1 MDQPLAD
8 LARPSLKKLKPI
20 SFLGRKQKKVTKKS
34 ERENV
39 LDKLVKKRIAQG
51 QMKNELQ
58 ALGLQG
64 TESEV
69 RYYESLYNSKVDIR
83 SWGFAKNLLARPLKL
98 YVYGEMTDTIMTSD
112 FLYWSYRG
120 FNALGNNPLKPY
132 VKLQRIQVCSR
143 NAMIYNVKENV
154 VEFYYEDLNK
164 DVFCP
169 SYNQEF
175 DYQFPEGADTFTL
188 FDKQYRAA
196 TNINEAV
203 PIYIAPVDM
212 TADQARVVITS
223 AKKMKDKKNLSAG
236 FKELSKTE
244 GSYYFQHLITATNFC
259 PNVMSL
265 KPGRDNAQW
274 NFKMLFEFELVPDM
288 LLNYFKNNWNNI
300 SDFIAKIIT
309 WDNLDSLHEFV
320 GAAIITIKNNDEQF
334 AQINM
339 ALDRYYK
346 YYSEN
351 KKVIDLYRKLFV
363 MFRKLVLAFLDSFT
377 SRIGID
383 RMEKIRM
390 YATEYIDGYNLL
402 ARNQADNNII
412 NTFVGFFVND
422 KLSNFLS
429 SDSVLYA
436 KTIKE
441 VCEQILNPSTGDE
454 AMLEMN
460 VRALGLKLMTF
471 LYGGDNQMFN
481 EIRAPNAFLGNT
493 VGTSSVAALREIIEN
508 LMSKVMVREGN
519 QQLEMEYAREIAN
532 EAKNQMLAE
541 IRQNLGNNQ
550 NLNERVLRQIQENYR
565 PDQAIIDNISKT
577 LLKRR
582 IEDRRAMIR
591 NQQRDAYLRPR
602 ENENI
607 ENERNELRGG
617 GGAQGGQA
625 GGGQAGQAGG
635 GNQPQVNNPQQG
647 RRGNPPP
654 NNENVPP
661 NQQ

>member
-83 SWGFAKNLLARPLKL
+83 SWGFAKNLIARPLKL
-98 YVYGEMTDTIMTSD
+98 YVYGEMTDKIMTSD

-120 FNALGNNPLKPY
+120 FNALGDNFLKPY

-154 VEFYYEDLNK
+154 AEFYYEDLNK

-175 DYQFPEGADTFTL
+175 DYQFPENADTFTL

-196 TNINEAV
+196 TNVNEAV

-212 TADQARVVITS
+212 TADQARVVITN

-320 GAAIITIKNNDEQF
+320 GAAIITIKNNDERF

-351 KKVIDLYRKLFV
+351 KKVIDLYKKLFV

-429 SDSVLYA
+429 SDSVLHA

-493 VGTSSVAALREIIEN
+493 VGTSSVAVLREIIEN

-550 NLNERVLRQIQENYR
+550 NLNERVLRQIEENYR
-565 PDQAIIDNISKT
+565 PDQAIINDISKR
-577 LLKRR
+577 LLRRR
-582 IEDRRAMIR
+582 IEDRRERIR

-602 ENENI
+602 GNENI
-607 ENERNELRGG
+607 ENARNELRGG
-617 GGAQGGQA
+617 GGGQA
-625 GGGQAGQAGG
+625 EQAGE
-635 GNQPQVNNPQQG
+635 GNQPQVNNQQQG

-654 NNENVPP
+654 NNENIPP

>member
-1 MDQPLAD
+1 MDQPLEE

-83 SWGFAKNLLARPLKL
+83 SWGFAKNLLARPLKI
-98 YVYGEMTDTIMTSD
+98 YVYGEMTDKIMTSD

-120 FNALGNNPLKPY
+120 FTALGNDFLKPY

-143 NAMIYNVKENV
+143 NAMIYNVKENIA
-154 VEFYYEDLNK
+154 EFYYEDLNK

-169 SYNQEF
+169 SQNPEF
-175 DYQFPEGADTFTL
+175 NYEFPENAETFML
-188 FDKQYRAA
+188 FDKEYRVAI
-196 TNINEAV
+196 NINEHI
-203 PIYIAPVDM
+203 PIYIAPRDM
-212 TADQARVVITS
+212 APAVARNIIVN
-223 AKKMKDKKNLSAG
+223 AKKIKDKKNLSAG

-265 KPGRDNAQW
+265 KPGRNNEQW

-288 LLNYFKNNWNNI
+288 LLNYFKNNWNRF
-300 SDFIAKIIT
+300 SEFIARVIT

-320 GAAIITIKNNDEQF
+320 GAAILTIKNNDEQF
-334 AQINM
+334 NQINT
-339 ALDRYYK
+339 ALERYYK

-351 KKVIDLYRKLFV
+351 KKVIDLYKKLFV
-363 MFRKLVLAFLDSFT
+363 MFRKLVLSFLDSFT
-377 SRIGID
+377 SRISID
-383 RMEKIRM
+383 RMEKIRT

-412 NTFVGFFVND
+412 NTFVGFFINE
-422 KLSNFLS
+422 KLSNFLA

-460 VRALGLKLMTF
+460 VRALGLKLMSF
-471 LYGGDNQMFN
+471 LHGGENQIFN
-481 EIRAPNAFLGNT
+481 EIRAPNAFLANT
-493 VGTSSVAALREIIEN
+493 VGNNAPAALQEIIEN

-519 QQLEMEYAREIAN
+519 QQLEIEYAREIAN
-532 EAKNQMLAE
+532 KAKEKMIEEIQDRLNNNQ
-541 IRQNLGNNQ
+541 Q
-550 NLNERVLRQIQENYR
+550 NLNQDVLREIQENYR
-565 PDQAIIDNISKT
+565 PNQEIINNISKE
-577 LLKRR
+577 LLRRR
-582 IEDRRAMIR
+582 IEDRRTSIR
-591 NQQRDAYLRPR
+591 NQQRTAYLRPP
-602 ENENI
+602 NENDARD
-607 ENERNELRGG
+607 NARNDLLGNRGGQQGQQPRGG
-617 GGAQGGQA
+617 GQQ
-625 GGGQAGQAGG
+625 
-635 GNQPQVNNPQQG
+635 NQPQRGGAVVND
-647 RRGNPPP
+647 
-654 NNENVPP
+654 ENQPP
-661 NQQ
+661 NQA